1 MDWIKRGLRFEC
13 QPDCGKCC
21 TNAREGSLF
30 LEPQDIARL
39 AKHLGV
45 TERELVKKQAVVH
58 DDGEIEL
65 GKAPN
70 GDCVFL
76 EGSKCT
82 VYEARPLQCRVY
94 PFFPLDG
101 YTPIESPYTW
111 QFEKSFCPGIG
122 KGRLYRVGEIRAITR
137 GKAEVT
143 GFEV

>member
-21 TNAREGSLF
+21 TNARDGSLF
-30 LEPQDIARL
+30 LEPQDIERL
-39 AKHLGV
+39 AAHLDMSG
-45 TERELVKKQAVVH
+45 RELVRRHAIVH

-65 GKAPN
+65 GKRAD
-70 GDCVFL
+70 GGCLFL
-76 EGSKCT
+76 EGARCGA
-82 VYEARPLQCRVY
+82 YEARPLQCRVY

-111 QFEKSFCPGIG
+111 EFEKSFCPGIG
-122 KGRLYRVGEIRAITR
+122 KGRLYRVSEIRAISR
-137 GKAEVT
+137 GKAEVA